1 MPIYDATISI
11 AANVIVEAKDEEE
24 LCQILEAMKV
34 RAPTKSEY
42 RQRIKEIDW
51 ISWDLED
58 VELAE
63 DAPDFIVAPDRTV
76 YHRVESDDPHRDKYV
91 SPSGDVGYRERN
103 ADEEPREQS
112 VVYWRELKD
121 LAREMGG
128 WDIRRLRN
136 NHFCLT
142 PLCGPE
148 IDGTVASETL
158 GRLRV
163 DWPDSG
169 VRGHWLLFGQALD
182 SLPDP
187 GDSRLPILE
196 LLDGRGT
203 RDAVPDPDQ
212 AFRRPGSGK
221 FGKASL
227 AAEVFRSSDGFGV
240 LGTQV
245 GGDVVI
251 DIDGERIHFG
261 CFPFAE
267 VSAAITFIT
276 PVGNTSK
283 AIQRGFERVQKN
295 CAGDPLGGQI
305 ALGRV

>member
-142 PLCGPE
+142 HP
-148 IDGTVASETL
+148 V
-158 GRLRV
+158 
-163 DWPDSG
+163 
-169 VRGHWLLFGQALD
+169 
-182 SLPDP
+182 
-187 GDSRLPILE
+187 
-196 LLDGRGT
+196 
-203 RDAVPDPDQ
+203 VP
-212 AFRRPGSGK
+212 
-221 FGKASL
+221 
-227 AAEVFRSSDGFGV
+227 
-240 LGTQV
+240 
-245 GGDVVI
+245 
-251 DIDGERIHFG
+251 
-261 CFPFAE
+261 
-267 VSAAITFIT
+267 
-276 PVGNTSK
+276 
-283 AIQRGFERVQKN
+283 
-295 CAGDPLGGQI
+295 
-305 ALGRV
+305 GRVVAASSPRNPWRHLRQIRSLMKRKIREAEEGEDA